1 MLNKFL
7 LHPVLSVSIRQ
18 PITVL
23 QCQRQPIIFRQCHN
37 QTIGRI
43 VKVPVKELPRPVS
56 VKGWVK
62 SLRKQKQNTFL
73 DLGDGV
79 SGAHLQVVA
88 DTSLLPDNLTFHS
101 CVSVQGELMESGHP
115 KQDVEL
121 MAREVTLINNTG
133 ESYPFQP
140 RSFVRPENVRKHPGC
155 KAKTNGVSS
164 LLRIRNAASQAVH
177 EYFQSEDFIQVHTPV
192 LTSND
197 CEGGGEVFTVTP
209 PSAPPTQGAEEEG
222 AYWDKPV
229 HLTVSGQLHLEV
241 SSPGMLWKWRTA

>member
-37 QTIGRI
+37 KTIGRI
-43 VKVPVKELPRPVS
+43 VKVPVNELPKPVT

-115 KQDVEL
+115 KQEVEL
-121 MAREVTLINNTG
+121 VARDVSLISNTG

-140 RSFVRPENVRKHPGC
+140 RSFVKPENVRKHPGC

-164 LLRIRNAASQAVH
+164 LLRIRNTASQAVH
-177 EYFQSEDFIQVHTPV
+177 EYFQSEEFIQIHTPV

-197 CEGGGEVFTVTP
+197 CEGGGEVFRVAP
-209 PSAPPTQGAEEEG
+209 PSAPEEEG

-241 SSPGMLWKWRTA
+241 S

>member
-7 LHPVLSVSIRQ
+7 SHPVLSVSIRQ

-43 VKVPVKELPRPVS
+43 VKVPVNGLPKPVT

-88 DTSLLPDNLTFHS
+88 DTSLVPENLSFHS
-101 CVSVQGELMESGHP
+101 CVSVQGGLMGSGHP
-115 KQDVEL
+115 KKEVE
-121 MAREVTLINNTG
+121 RTG
-133 ESYPFQP
+133 TF
-140 RSFVRPENVRKHPGC
+140 
-155 KAKTNGVSS
+155 
-164 LLRIRNAASQAVH
+164 
-177 EYFQSEDFIQVHTPV
+177 
-192 LTSND
+192 
-197 CEGGGEVFTVTP
+197 
-209 PSAPPTQGAEEEG
+209 
-222 AYWDKPV
+222 
-229 HLTVSGQLHLEV
+229 
-241 SSPGMLWKWRTA
+241 